1 MNLKFLET
9 FVWVARLKSFRLT
22 AEKLFSTQASIS
34 SRIAAL
40 EDEMGVRLFVRDS
53 RGVSLTTEGLRVLE
67 YAEHIMD
74 TLQSM
79 KAAIKDPSQ
88 VRGRIRIGAMD
99 TVIHTWLSSLVT
111 GLMKC
116 YPNLEIEL
124 TAETASNLCSQLE
137 KGYQDIIFQT
147 DVLRFDS
154 ARNAVLARYPLR
166 WVVPAGSAF
175 DRPDVTL
182 EEIAEARIVTF
193 SRNSRPHQDI
203 LNMLHSAHIVT
214 PRINCVNSA
223 SAITRLVRDGFG
235 IGALP
240 VTLVHGELAQG
251 VLTLIENVPL
261 PPVMDIVA
269 SWRTGAGMELVEDI
283 VGLTREVVN
292 AFAEE
297 MPEGFVLPGVG
308 LEGLDSPALPH

>member
-53 RGVSLTTEGLRVLE
+53 KGVSLTSEGQRVLE

-74 TLQSM
+74 TMQTM
-79 KAAIKDPSQ
+79 KAAIKDPRQ

-99 TVIHTWLSSLVT
+99 TVIHTWLSPLVT
-111 GLMKC
+111 RLMKC
-116 YPNLEIEL
+116 YPALEIEL
-124 TAETASNLCSQLE
+124 TADTASNLCSQLE

-147 DVLRFDS
+147 DILRFDTV
-154 ARNAVLARYPLR
+154 RNAVLTRYPMH
-166 WVVPAGSAF
+166 WVVPTGSAY
-175 DRPDVTL
+175 DRSYASL
-182 EEIAEARIVTF
+182 EDLSQERIVTF

-203 LNMLHSAHIVT
+203 LNMLHSANIIS

-235 IGALP
+235 IGAMP
-240 VTLVHGELAQG
+240 AALVRGELAQG
-251 VLTLIENVPL
+251 VLTQVHGILL
-261 PPVMDIVA
+261 PSVMDIVA

-283 VGLTREVVN
+283 VSLTREVV
-292 AFAEE
+292 AEFDADL
-297 MPEGFVLPGVG
+297 PQGFRASSV
-308 LEGLDSPALPH
+308 

>member
-22 AEKLFSTQASIS
+22 AEKLFSTQAGIS

-53 RGVSLTTEGLRVLE
+53 KGVSLTSEGLRVLE
-67 YAEHIMD
+67 HAEHIMD
-74 TLQSM
+74 TMQSM
-79 KAAIKDPSQ
+79 KAAIKDPRQ

-99 TVIHTWLSSLVT
+99 TVIHTWLSPLVT
-111 GLMKC
+111 RLMKC
-116 YPNLEIEL
+116 YPALEIEL
-124 TAETASNLCSQLE
+124 TADTASNLCAQLE

-147 DVLRFDS
+147 DMLRFDTV
-154 ARNAVLARYPLR
+154 RNALLARYPMH
-166 WVVPAGSAF
+166 WVVPTGSVY
-175 DRPDVTL
+175 DRPYGSLEELTL
-182 EEIAEARIVTF
+182 ERIVTF

-203 LNMLHSAHIVT
+203 LNMLHTANIIN

-240 VTLVHGELAQG
+240 SALVHGELNLG
-251 VLTLIENVPL
+251 LLKIIDDVPL
-261 PPVMDIVA
+261 PPTMDIVA
-269 SWRTGAGMELVEDI
+269 SWRAGAGMELVEDI
-283 VGLTREVVN
+283 VSLTREVVSEFE
-292 AFAEE
+292 AD
-297 MPEGFVLPGVG
+297 MRV
-308 LEGLDSPALPH
+308 

>member
-1 MNLKFLET
+1 VNLKFLET

-53 RGVSLTTEGLRVLE
+53 KGVSLTSEGLRVLE

-74 TLQSM
+74 TMQSM
-79 KAAIKDPSQ
+79 KAAIKDPHQ

-99 TVIHTWLSSLVT
+99 TVIHTWLSPLVT
-111 GLMKC
+111 RLMKC

-124 TAETASNLCSQLE
+124 TADTASNLCAQLE

-147 DVLRFDS
+147 DVLRFDTV
-154 ARNAVLARYPLR
+154 RNAVLTRYPMH
-166 WVVPAGSAF
+166 WVVPTGSVY
-175 DRPDVTL
+175 DRVYTCLDDL
-182 EEIAEARIVTF
+182 SQERIVTF

-203 LNMLHSAHIVT
+203 LNMLHSANIVS

-235 IGALP
+235 IGAMP
-240 VTLVHGELAQG
+240 AALVRGELAQG
-251 VLTLIENVPL
+251 VLTLVNGIPL
-261 PPVMDIVA
+261 PSIMDIVA

-283 VGLTREVVN
+283 VSLTREVV
-292 AFAEE
+292 AEFDAE
-297 MPEGFVLPGVG
+297 LPESFMADVL
-308 LEGLDSPALPH
+308 ETH

>member
-34 SRIAAL
+34 SRIATL

-53 RGVSLTTEGLRVLE
+53 RGVSLTTEGARVLE

-74 TLQSM
+74 TMQSM
-79 KAAIKDPSQ
+79 KAAIRDPSQ

-99 TVIHTWLSSLVT
+99 TVIHTWLSPLVT
-111 GLMKC
+111 RLMKC
-116 YPNLEIEL
+116 YPALEIEL
-124 TAETASNLCSQLE
+124 TADTAANLCSQLE

-147 DVLRFDS
+147 DMLRFDTV
-154 ARNAVLARYPLR
+154 RNTVLTRYPMH
-166 WVVPAGSAF
+166 WVVPAGSVY
-175 DRPDVTL
+175 DRPYASL
-182 EEIAEARIVTF
+182 EELAEQRIVTF

-203 LNMLHSAHIVT
+203 LNMMHSANLIT
-214 PRINCVNSA
+214 TRINCVNSA

-235 IGALP
+235 IGAMP
-240 VTLVHGELAQG
+240 AALVRGELAQG
-251 VLTLIENVPL
+251 VLTLVEGVPV
-261 PPVMDIVA
+261 PHIMDIVA

-283 VGLTREVVN
+283 VSLTREVV
-292 AFAEE
+292 AEFDATL
-297 MPEGFVLPGVG
+297 PEG
-308 LEGLDSPALPH
+308 ALAE

>member
-53 RGVSLTTEGLRVLE
+53 RGVSLTTEGARVLE

-74 TLQSM
+74 TMQGM
-79 KAAIKDPSQ
+79 KDAIRDPSQ

-99 TVIHTWLSSLVT
+99 TVIHTWLSPLVT
-111 GLMKC
+111 RLMKC
-116 YPNLEIEL
+116 YPALEIEL
-124 TAETASNLCSQLE
+124 TADTAANLCSQLE
-137 KGYQDIIFQT
+137 KGYQDVIFQT
-147 DVLRFDS
+147 DMLRFDS
-154 ARNAVLARYPLR
+154 VRNTVLTRYPMH
-166 WVVPAGSAF
+166 WVVPTGSAF
-175 DRPDVTL
+175 DRPYASL
-182 EEIAEARIVTF
+182 EDLSIERIVTF

-203 LNMLHSAHIVT
+203 LNMLHSAHLIA

-223 SAITRLVRDGFG
+223 SAIIRLVRDGFG
-235 IGALP
+235 IGAMP
-240 VTLVHGELAQG
+240 AVLVQSELAQG
-251 VLTLIENVPL
+251 VLTMIEGVPM
-261 PPVMDIVA
+261 PDTMDIVA

-283 VGLTREVVN
+283 VGITREVV
-292 AFAEE
+292 AEYDAT
-297 MPEGFVLPGVG
+297 LPPGAVQTVDG
-308 LEGLDSPALPH
+308 L